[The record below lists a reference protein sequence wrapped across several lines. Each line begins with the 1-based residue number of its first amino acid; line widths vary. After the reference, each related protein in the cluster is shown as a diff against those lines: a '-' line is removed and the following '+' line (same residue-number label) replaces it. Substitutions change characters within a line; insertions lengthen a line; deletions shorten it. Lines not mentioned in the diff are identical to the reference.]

1 MQTARKITGF
11 RALYLYY
18 CYLLGIFPKDKT
30 RASPKRLH
38 FLLREDLRK
47 LDAISEETKLLIR
60 NRIDTA
66 EQLFSYHDE
75 IEQKMESLVTSRK
88 ELYRLSRT
96 AAVKADEGKTAE
108 IKSRIAAISK
118 ELAGLRKELALCNG
132 IAVRSGIIKEK
143 IKTVREDENQR
154 KENRENEHIRRRSR
168 TNR

>member
-1 MQTARKITGF
+1 M
-11 RALYLYY
+11 
-18 CYLLGIFPKDKT
+18 LGIFPKDRT
-30 RASPKRLH
+30 RASLKRLH

-47 LDAISEETKLLIR
+47 LDAITAETRLLVR

-66 EQLFSYHDE
+66 EQLFSYRGE
-75 IEQKMESLVTSRK
+75 VQQKAESLIADRK

-96 AAVKADEGKTAE
+96 AAVKTDKGKTAE
-108 IKSRIAAISK
+108 IKSRIAAISD
-118 ELAGLRKELALCNG
+118 ELAGLWKELALCDG